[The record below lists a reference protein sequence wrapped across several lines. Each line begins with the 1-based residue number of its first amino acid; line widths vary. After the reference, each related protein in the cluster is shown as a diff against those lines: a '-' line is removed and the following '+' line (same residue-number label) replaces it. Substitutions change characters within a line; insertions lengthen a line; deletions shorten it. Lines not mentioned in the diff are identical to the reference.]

1 MNYPVLTRWTD
12 WTDGRT
18 AQPLGDYAD
27 AVNESTGDDVQ
38 DTEDLVVAGS
48 ALWGLIGGL
57 SPFKTRG
64 STLLFLIRTY

>member
-48 ALWGLIGGL
+48 AL
-57 SPFKTRG
+57 
-64 STLLFLIRTY
+64 